1 MHVAKTITQN
11 KWLLIIINIDDY
23 NNNEDDDD
31 GKITIRDDKNSN
43 TIVTV

>member
-1 MHVAKTITQN
+1 M
-11 KWLLIIINIDDY
+11 NIDDY

-43 TIVTV
+43 KIVTV